1 LVQMIL
7 TNCPEF
13 QFASPVLSLHDTR
26 LLFFVFVSEEKAPTK
41 RKQVGAVPVCP
52 LGALINR

>member
-26 LLFFVFVSEEKAPTK
+26 LLFFVFVS
-41 RKQVGAVPVCP
+41 
-52 LGALINR
+52 